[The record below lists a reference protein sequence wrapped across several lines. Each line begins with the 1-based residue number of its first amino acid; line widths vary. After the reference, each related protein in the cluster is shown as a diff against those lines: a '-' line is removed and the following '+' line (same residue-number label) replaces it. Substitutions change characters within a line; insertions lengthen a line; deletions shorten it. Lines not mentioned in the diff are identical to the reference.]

1 MTRKKLTLQF
11 QSKKITIMNKVVTG
25 IVIGFFTGYLIRKMQ
40 DDGQFDCIYDNAHK
54 FFGKSE
60 KDLKNIQMKPNI

>member
-1 MTRKKLTLQF
+1 
-11 QSKKITIMNKVVTG
+11 MNKVVVG

-40 DDGQFDCIYDNAHK
+40 DNGQFDCTYDNACK
-54 FFGKSE
+54 FFRKSE